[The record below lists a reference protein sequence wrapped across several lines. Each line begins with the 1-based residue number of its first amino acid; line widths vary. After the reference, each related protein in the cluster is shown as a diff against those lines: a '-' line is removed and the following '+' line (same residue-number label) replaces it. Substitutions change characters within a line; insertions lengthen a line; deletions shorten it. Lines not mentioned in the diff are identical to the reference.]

1 MSWGNPIIFKHP
13 QGPSTLENFSQI
25 VLERLWNFES
35 LACPPRN
42 TPDCSYVSLDH
53 FQELFLENNSKRPVI
68 VLSGVKVADL
78 RAIMQF
84 IYTGEVNVTEVDLPD
99 LLEVAEMLGV
109 RGLKSGADK
118 ENGEEEPSKDEQQEQ
133 APVQVTPVK
142 ESENITEEITPSIS
156 ITKVTP
162 SKSETKSPVSSDSF
176 QISVKKDLTS
186 SLMASSEDITQSPE
200 EPHPQSILPDDNI
213 VADEDTNDTDQTDNS
228 FPQPQVPM
236 SAFPAFSSSSY
247 MRPLMNSPVSPLVSM
262 SNLAAMYQHQLT
274 SPTKQFTSPAKH
286 ETPGFEAGGKTLEW
300 YRASSQEGKVA
311 LDLLPEDIN
320 SIMSQSTTPFCPICN
335 KDCANFPNL
344 RSHLQVLSSEQ

>member
-1 MSWGNPIIFKHP
+1 M
-13 QGPSTLENFSQI
+13 
-25 VLERLWNFES
+25 
-35 LACPPRN
+35 
-42 TPDCSYVSLDH
+42 PDCTFVTLDH

-68 VLSGVKVADL
+68 VLSGVKVSDL

-118 ENGEEEPSKDEQQEQ
+118 ENEEEAEPTKEEQPEEP
-133 APVQVTPVK
+133 PVQITPVK
-142 ESENITEEITPSIS
+142 ESENSTEEISPSIS

-162 SKSETKSPVSSDSF
+162 TKSETKNPVSSDSF
-176 QISVKKDLTS
+176 QISVKKDLTA
-186 SLMASSEDITQSPE
+186 SLIASDEDNITE
-200 EPHPQSILPDDNI
+200 HEAHPQSILPDDNI
-213 VADEDTNDTDQTDNS
+213 VAEEADEDTNDTAQTDNS
-228 FPQPQVPM
+228 FSQPQVPL

-274 SPTKQFTSPAKH
+274 SPTKQFTSPVKQDA
-286 ETPGFEAGGKTLEW
+286 GAFEGKTLEW
-300 YRASSQEGKVA
+300 YRASSQEGKIA

-344 RSHLQVLSSEQ
+344 RSHLQVLSLSNI

>member
-1 MSWGNPIIFKHP
+1 M
-13 QGPSTLENFSQI
+13 
-25 VLERLWNFES
+25 
-35 LACPPRN
+35 
-42 TPDCSYVSLDH
+42 PDCSFISLDH
-53 FQELFLENNSKRPVI
+53 YFQELFLENSSKRPVI

-78 RAIMQF
+78 KAIMQF

-118 ENGEEEPSKDEQQEQ
+118 ENGEEVANTTREEQQEE
-133 APVQVTPVK
+133 TPVK
-142 ESENITEEITPSIS
+142 DSDNSTEEISPSIS

-162 SKSETKSPVSSDSF
+162 SKSETKSSPVSPDSF
-176 QISVKKDLTS
+176 HISVKKDLTA
-186 SLMASSEDITQSPE
+186 SLVASSEDITE
-200 EPHPQSILPDDNI
+200 NTHEHLPQSILPDDNI
-213 VADEDTNDTDQTDNS
+213 VAEEADEDTNDTAQNDNS
-228 FPQPQVPM
+228 FSQPQVPL

-274 SPTKQFTSPAKH
+274 SPTKQFTSPAKQ
-286 ETPGFEAGGKTLEW
+286 EAQGFEAGTKTLEW

-344 RSHLQVLSSEQ
+344 RSHLQVLSLLLSVVTP

>member
-1 MSWGNPIIFKHP
+1 M
-13 QGPSTLENFSQI
+13 
-25 VLERLWNFES
+25 
-35 LACPPRN
+35 
-42 TPDCSYVSLDH
+42 
-53 FQELFLENNSKRPVI
+53 I

-84 IYTGEVNVTEVDLPD
+84 IYTGEVNVTELDLPD

-109 RGLKSGADK
+109 RGLKTGADK
-118 ENGEEEPSKDEQQEQ
+118 ESEEEAEPSKEEQQEE
-133 APVQVTPVK
+133 APIQVTPVK
-142 ESENITEEITPSIS
+142 ESDHSTEEISPSPSIS

-162 SKSETKSPVSSDSF
+162 SKSDTKSPVSSDSF
-176 QISVKKDLTS
+176 QISVKKDLTT
-186 SLMASSEDITQSPE
+186 SLLSAEDIADNPDVSP
-200 EPHPQSILPDDNI
+200 PDDNI
-213 VADEDTNDTDQTDNS
+213 VTEEAEEDTNDTAQTDIS
-228 FPQPQVPM
+228 FSQPQVPL

-262 SNLAAMYQHQLT
+262 SNLAAMYQQQLT
-274 SPTKQFTSPAKH
+274 SPTKQFTSPAKQ
-286 ETPGFEAGGKTLEW
+286 ETPGFEGKTLEW

-344 RSHLQVLSSEQ
+344 RSHLQVLSLSNI

>member
-1 MSWGNPIIFKHP
+1 MKFLPDYC
-13 QGPSTLENFSQI
+13 
-25 VLERLWNFES
+25 S
-35 LACPPRN
+35 L
-42 TPDCSYVSLDH
+42 YH

-68 VLSGVKVADL
+68 VLSGVRVADL

-84 IYTGEVNVTEVDLPD
+84 IYTGEVNVTELDLPD

-109 RGLKSGADK
+109 RGLKTGADK
-118 ENGEEEPSKDEQQEQ
+118 ENEDEAEPSKEEQQEGRD
-133 APVQVTPVK
+133 APVQLTPVK
-142 ESENITEEITPSIS
+142 ESDHSTEEISPSIS

-162 SKSETKSPVSSDSF
+162 SKSDTKSPVSSDSF

-186 SLMASSEDITQSPE
+186 SLIASSEDITDN
-200 EPHPQSILPDDNI
+200 PHGSHPDDNI
-213 VADEDTNDTDQTDNS
+213 VAEEADDDTNDIAQTENNS
-228 FPQPQVPM
+228 FSQPQVPM

-247 MRPLMNSPVSPLVSM
+247 MRPLLNSPVSPLVSM
-262 SNLAAMYQHQLT
+262 SNLAAMYQQQLS
-274 SPTKQFTSPAKH
+274 SPTKQFTSPQAKQ
-286 ETPGFEAGGKTLEW
+286 ETQGFEGKTLEW

-344 RSHLQVLSSEQ
+344 RSHLQV

>member
-1 MSWGNPIIFKHP
+1 M
-13 QGPSTLENFSQI
+13 
-25 VLERLWNFES
+25 
-35 LACPPRN
+35 
-42 TPDCSYVSLDH
+42 PDCSFVTLDH

-68 VLSGVKVADL
+68 VLSGVKVSDL

-118 ENGEEEPSKDEQQEQ
+118 ENEEEAEPTKEEQQEET
-133 APVQVTPVK
+133 PVQVTPVK
-142 ESENITEEITPSIS
+142 ESDNLTEEISPSIS

-162 SKSETKSPVSSDSF
+162 TKSDTKSPVSSDSF
-176 QISVKKDLTS
+176 QISVKKDLTA
-186 SLMASSEDITQSPE
+186 SLIASDEDNITEHEAP
-200 EPHPQSILPDDNI
+200 PQSILPDDNI
-213 VADEDTNDTDQTDNS
+213 VAEEADEDTNDTAQTDNS
-228 FPQPQVPM
+228 FSQPQVPL

-262 SNLAAMYQHQLT
+262 SNLAAMYQHQLS
-274 SPTKQFTSPAKH
+274 SPTKQFTSPVKQDA
-286 ETPGFEAGGKTLEW
+286 GAFEGKTLEW
-300 YRASSQEGKVA
+300 YRASSQEGKIA

-344 RSHLQVLSSEQ
+344 RSHLQVLSLLSNI

>member
-1 MSWGNPIIFKHP
+1 M
-13 QGPSTLENFSQI
+13 
-25 VLERLWNFES
+25 
-35 LACPPRN
+35 
-42 TPDCSYVSLDH
+42 PDCSFISLDH
-53 FQELFLENNSKRPVI
+53 YFQELFLENSSKRPVI
-68 VLSGVKVADL
+68 VLSGVRVADL
-78 RAIMQF
+78 KAIMQF

-118 ENGEEEPSKDEQQEQ
+118 ENGEEVADPTREEPHEE
-133 APVQVTPVK
+133 TPVK
-142 ESENITEEITPSIS
+142 DSDKSTEEISPSIS

-162 SKSETKSPVSSDSF
+162 SKSETKSSPVSPDSF
-176 QISVKKDLTS
+176 QISVKKDLTA
-186 SLMASSEDITQSPE
+186 SLAASSEDITENTLEHQ
-200 EPHPQSILPDDNI
+200 PQSFMPDDNI
-213 VADEDTNDTDQTDNS
+213 VAEEADEETNDAAQTDNS
-228 FPQPQVPM
+228 FSQPQVPL

-274 SPTKQFTSPAKH
+274 SPTKQFTSPAKQ
-286 ETPGFEAGGKTLEW
+286 EVQGFEAGAKTLEW
-300 YRASSQEGKVA
+300 YRANSQEGKVA

-344 RSHLQVLSSEQ
+344 RSHLQVLSSYYLL

>member
-1 MSWGNPIIFKHP
+1 M
-13 QGPSTLENFSQI
+13 
-25 VLERLWNFES
+25 
-35 LACPPRN
+35 
-42 TPDCSYVSLDH
+42 PDCSFISLDH
-53 FQELFLENNSKRPVI
+53 YFQELFLENSSKRPVI
-68 VLSGVKVADL
+68 VLSGVRVADL
-78 RAIMQF
+78 KAIMQF

-118 ENGEEEPSKDEQQEQ
+118 ENEEEVAEPDRTEPQEE
-133 APVQVTPVK
+133 TPVK
-142 ESENITEEITPSIS
+142 DSDNSREEISPSIS

-162 SKSETKSPVSSDSF
+162 SKSETKSSPVSPDSF
-176 QISVKKDLTS
+176 QISVKKDLTA
-186 SLMASSEDITQSPE
+186 SLVASSEDITENTHSH
-200 EPHPQSILPDDNI
+200 HPQSIMSDDNI
-213 VADEDTNDTDQTDNS
+213 VAEEAEEDPSDHTDNS
-228 FPQPQVPM
+228 FSQPQVPL

-274 SPTKQFTSPAKH
+274 SPTKQFTSPAKQ
-286 ETPGFEAGGKTLEW
+286 EAQAFEAGAKTLEW

-344 RSHLQVLSSEQ
+344 RSHLQVLSLLLSVATP

>member
-1 MSWGNPIIFKHP
+1 M
-13 QGPSTLENFSQI
+13 
-25 VLERLWNFES
+25 
-35 LACPPRN
+35 
-42 TPDCSYVSLDH
+42 
-53 FQELFLENNSKRPVI
+53 I

-84 IYTGEVNVTEVDLPD
+84 IYTGEVNVTELDLPD

-109 RGLKSGADK
+109 RGLKTGADK
-118 ENGEEEPSKDEQQEQ
+118 ESEEEAEPSKEEQQEE
-133 APVQVTPVK
+133 APIQVTPVK
-142 ESENITEEITPSIS
+142 ESDHSTEEISPSIS

-162 SKSETKSPVSSDSF
+162 SKSDTKSPVSSDNF
-176 QISVKKDLTS
+176 QISVKKDLTT
-186 SLMASSEDITQSPE
+186 SLLSAEDITDN
-200 EPHPQSILPDDNI
+200 PHVSSHDDNI
-213 VADEDTNDTDQTDNS
+213 VAEEADEAHDNAQTDNS
-228 FPQPQVPM
+228 FSQPQVPL

-262 SNLAAMYQHQLT
+262 SNLAAMYQQQLT
-274 SPTKQFTSPAKH
+274 SPTKQFTSPAKQ
-286 ETPGFEAGGKTLEW
+286 ETPGFEGKTLEW

-344 RSHLQVLSSEQ
+344 RSHLQVLRLSLLFHYLKRHSV

>member
-1 MSWGNPIIFKHP
+1 M
-13 QGPSTLENFSQI
+13 
-25 VLERLWNFES
+25 
-35 LACPPRN
+35 
-42 TPDCSYVSLDH
+42 PDCSFISLDH
-53 FQELFLENNSKRPVI
+53 YFQELFLENSSKRPVI
-68 VLSGVKVADL
+68 VLSGVRVADL
-78 RAIMQF
+78 KAIMQF

-118 ENGEEEPSKDEQQEQ
+118 ENGEEVADPTMEEPHEE
-133 APVQVTPVK
+133 TPVK
-142 ESENITEEITPSIS
+142 DSDKSTEEISPSIS

-162 SKSETKSPVSSDSF
+162 SKSETKCSPVSPDSF
-176 QISVKKDLTS
+176 QISVKKDLTA
-186 SLMASSEDITQSPE
+186 SLVASSEDITE
-200 EPHPQSILPDDNI
+200 NENHPQSILPDDNI
-213 VADEDTNDTDQTDNS
+213 VAEEADEETNDAAQTDNS
-228 FPQPQVPM
+228 FPQPQVPL

-274 SPTKQFTSPAKH
+274 SPTKQFTSPAKQ
-286 ETPGFEAGGKTLEW
+286 EVQGFEAGAKTLEW
-300 YRASSQEGKVA
+300 YRANSQEGKVA

-344 RSHLQVLSSEQ
+344 RSHLQVSPVDLIKR

>member
-1 MSWGNPIIFKHP
+1 M
-13 QGPSTLENFSQI
+13 
-25 VLERLWNFES
+25 
-35 LACPPRN
+35 
-42 TPDCSYVSLDH
+42 PDCSFISLDH
-53 FQELFLENNSKRPVI
+53 YFQELFLENSSKRPVI
-68 VLSGVKVADL
+68 VLSGVRVADL
-78 RAIMQF
+78 KAIMQF

-118 ENGEEEPSKDEQQEQ
+118 ENEEEVAEPDRTEPQEE
-133 APVQVTPVK
+133 TPVK
-142 ESENITEEITPSIS
+142 DSDNSREEISPSIS

-162 SKSETKSPVSSDSF
+162 SKSETKSSPVSPDSF
-176 QISVKKDLTS
+176 QISVKKDLTA
-186 SLMASSEDITQSPE
+186 SLVASSEDITE
-200 EPHPQSILPDDNI
+200 NTHVHHPQSILSDDNI
-213 VADEDTNDTDQTDNS
+213 VAEEAEEDPSDTAHTDNS
-228 FPQPQVPM
+228 FSQPQVPL

-274 SPTKQFTSPAKH
+274 SPTKQFTSPAKQ
-286 ETPGFEAGGKTLEW
+286 EAQAFEAGAKTLEW

-344 RSHLQVLSSEQ
+344 RSHLQVLSLLLSVATP

>member
-1 MSWGNPIIFKHP
+1 M
-13 QGPSTLENFSQI
+13 
-25 VLERLWNFES
+25 
-35 LACPPRN
+35 
-42 TPDCSYVSLDH
+42 
-53 FQELFLENNSKRPVI
+53 I

-84 IYTGEVNVTEVDLPD
+84 IYTGEVNVTELDLPD

-109 RGLKSGADK
+109 RGLKTGADK
-118 ENGEEEPSKDEQQEQ
+118 ESEEEAEPSKEEQQEE
-133 APVQVTPVK
+133 APIQVTPVK
-142 ESENITEEITPSIS
+142 ESDHSTEEVSPSPSIS

-162 SKSETKSPVSSDSF
+162 SKSDTKSPVSSDSF
-176 QISVKKDLTS
+176 QISVKKDLTT
-186 SLMASSEDITQSPE
+186 SLLSAEDIADNPDVSP
-200 EPHPQSILPDDNI
+200 PDDNI
-213 VADEDTNDTDQTDNS
+213 VTEEAEEDTNDTAQTDIS
-228 FPQPQVPM
+228 FSQPQVPL

-262 SNLAAMYQHQLT
+262 SNLAAMYQQQLT
-274 SPTKQFTSPAKH
+274 SPTKQFTSPAKQ
-286 ETPGFEAGGKTLEW
+286 ETPGFEGKTLEW

-344 RSHLQVLSSEQ
+344 RSHLQVLSLSNI